1 MDQRN
6 GGITSGALLA
16 VHGAERV
23 TSLMP
28 AGGRI
33 VQEAN
38 ARRKASGYADVD
50 TGWQQAEA

>member
-6 GGITSGALLA
+6 GGITSGALL
-16 VHGAERV
+16 VGRGAERV